1 MKIFSKSK
9 EKKELTLV
17 FDIGSTSVGAALFF
31 LQKSGVP
38 KIICTIR
45 EPIFLEK
52 EVDFDRLLSLTA
64 KSLEIVANKI
74 LLKKLGA
81 PKDIFCILSSPWY
94 TSQTRTINLEK
105 NTPFIFTA
113 KLADSLTQRELS
125 LFKEEHSIQHSN
137 SGVQLIELKNM
148 KTKLNGYTTSSPLGK
163 KSKELEMTI
172 FISMSSDV
180 VLEKFKHAVG
190 RYFYPSSIKF
200 SSLAMASFV
209 VTRDMF
215 INQKDFLLVDIG
227 GEVTDI
233 SLIKNDIL
241 CESISFPLGKN
252 FIIRKAS
259 SVLKTSLH
267 EAKSL
272 VSLYKDGHAN
282 EQTERKLKPVVDE
295 LKLEWLK
302 NFQMSLGN
310 LSNNI
315 SVPSSIFVMAD
326 QDLADFFSG
335 TIKMEQFNQYA
346 LTESK
351 FNVVLL
357 DTKTLHGFVVLE
369 KNIIRD
375 PSLIIESIY
384 ISSFLR

>member
-1 MKIFSKSK
+1 MNIFSKPK

-38 KIICTIR
+38 KIICSIR
-45 EPIFLEK
+45 EPIILEK

-105 NTPFIFTA
+105 NTPFTFTA
-113 KLADSLTQRELS
+113 KLADSLTQKELS

-190 RYFYPSSIKF
+190 RCFYPSSIKF

-252 FIIRKAS
+252 FIIRKAA

-272 VSLYKDGHAN
+272 VSLCKDGHAN
-282 EQTERKLKPVVDE
+282 EQTEKILKPVVDE

-302 NFQMSLGN
+302 NFQISLGS

-315 SVPSSIFVMAD
+315 SIPSSIFVMAD

-335 TIKMEQFNQYA
+335 TIKMEQFNQYT

-357 DTKTLHGFVVLE
+357 NTKTLHGFVILE